1 MNRIKL
7 ISLVLGMMLMPYAQA
22 DRSRYYDY
30 GHHRDFDHYGWINSR
45 QEKQHW
51 SIDKGAHKG
60 QLTHH
65 EERKLRRQQNK
76 IAKLERRFLRDG
88 WLSRKEHHIL
98 EDRLDHASERIHDF
112 KHNYRV
118 NRHRHSYSHDY
129 YPERSVYRHDK
140 SGHGGYPTYRTSVY
154 SAGMYFN
161 W

>member
-7 ISLVLGMMLMPYAQA
+7 ISLVLGLMLMPYAQA
-22 DRSRYYDY
+22 DRSRHYDQSY
-30 GHHRDFDHYGWINSR
+30 HRDYDHYGWINSR
-45 QEKQHW
+45 QEKQHRR
-51 SIDKGAHKG
+51 IDKGVHKG

-76 IAKLERRFLRDG
+76 IAKMERRFLRDG

-98 EDRLDHASERIHDF
+98 EGRLDHASEMIHDF
-112 KHNYRV
+112 IHNHRV
-118 NRHRHSYSHDY
+118 KRHRHAHSSGF
-129 YPERSVYRHDK
+129 YPERSASRYNK
-140 SGHGGYPTYRTSVY
+140 SGHHGYPVYSASGY